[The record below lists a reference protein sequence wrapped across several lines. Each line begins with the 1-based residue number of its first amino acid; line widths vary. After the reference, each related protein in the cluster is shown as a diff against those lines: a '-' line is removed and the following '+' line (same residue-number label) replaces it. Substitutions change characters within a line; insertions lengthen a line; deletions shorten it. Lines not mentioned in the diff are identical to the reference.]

1 MMTPSPILV
10 EAVSFLFDEGKKFLQ
25 ERQARAEASQSVT
38 AVEPEI
44 ASKPSAENA
53 QLSENITS
61 KEVALN
67 QKVPE
72 SLWTTSEAKVEHLTR
87 LLEIYTRN
95 LLFRYLACEF

>member
-1 MMTPSPILV
+1 MTLSPILV

-25 ERQARAEASQSVT
+25 ERQACAEASQSVT